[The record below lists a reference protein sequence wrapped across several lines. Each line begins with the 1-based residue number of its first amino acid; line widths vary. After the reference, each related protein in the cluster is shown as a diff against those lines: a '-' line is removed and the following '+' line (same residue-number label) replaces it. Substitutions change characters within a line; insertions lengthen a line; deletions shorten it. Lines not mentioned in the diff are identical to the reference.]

1 MKYLD
6 ILYQIGFECQVAT
19 LMRQWYLTFLLYQ
32 IGFECQVATP
42 VLSFLSLSKL
52 YRIVFHLSF
61 DRFVIY

>member
-6 ILYQIGFECQVAT
+6 T
-19 LMRQWYLTFLLYQ
+19 LYQ